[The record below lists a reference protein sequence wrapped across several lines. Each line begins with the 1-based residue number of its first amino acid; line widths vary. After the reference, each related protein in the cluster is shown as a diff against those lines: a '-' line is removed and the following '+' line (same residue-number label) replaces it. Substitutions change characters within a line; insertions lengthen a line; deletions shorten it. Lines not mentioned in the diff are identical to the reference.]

1 MVANSFGKESKANSN
16 PESHNF
22 DIFNCV
28 LFLIKST
35 KHISRDV
42 LSPLI
47 NLASVLDYDLL
58 VSN

>member
-28 LFLIKST
+28 LFLTKLNQTYFKRRFKST
-35 KHISRDV
+35 HKFGQRIG
-42 LSPLI
+42 L
-47 NLASVLDYDLL
+47 
-58 VSN
+58 